1 MGLNRKDIDLLEE
14 INEKVLP
21 IKYFADKYSVS
32 ERNIRYGI
40 ENINFYLKKEDF
52 DEIEI
57 KKGNLVFS
65 ADKEKLNSF
74 VKNLDMITYV
84 FSQEERESYIL
95 TKYLFEENVTLKEI
109 ETFLNVSRT
118 TIKKDLKNVN
128 EQISYFELYFLRDD
142 NRIEISGNEK
152 KLRHLK
158 LLKLLDYVELKGK
171 VPFLFSKKYL
181 NEKLESEIIKKYI
194 DKYYEENIF
203 NSIIEIEKAFN
214 TKFPEQF
221 KNIITLYLTVTIE
234 RISKKYIITRKGNS
248 EFLRTLDEYKSIQ
261 KVLGKIIDVKN
272 EYEILH
278 LLEYFLSGQ
287 YINYF
292 YENFFIAE
300 RFINRILRTL
310 EKNMDKKF
318 SINKELNEK
327 LLKYLIPAIYRIKN
341 NFKLYKNLDIQKID
355 KKIFEKVKN
364 AVVENNKYLLE
375 PLRDEEIV
383 YIAECIE
390 EYLHYENIKKIS
402 LKDLIGI
409 IEKNS
414 KEVNTNII
422 TKEIMEKYS
431 MLIENDISSEN
442 ENKNIF
448 SSLLSKSMIYLSD
461 KSLKFTEAM
470 DMGINLLVKNG
481 CAEEKRFQ
489 KLKYLAKNNGN
500 YMFVEEKILFCSDTD
515 NENYLKEGLSIVI
528 SKEGIKVNEEIGNIL
543 FILVMK
549 NKNEYLKTI
558 SELMNL
564 FEKKD
569 LFTKLISLKNSDEIL
584 KNLLKSI

>member
-261 KVLGKIIDVKN
+261 KVLGKIIDVKH

-278 LLEYFLSGQ
+278 LLEYFLSGE

-300 RFINRILRTL
+300 RFINRVLRTL
-310 EKNMDKKF
+310 EKSMDKKF

-364 AVVENNKYLLE
+364 VVIENNKYLLE

-431 MLIENDISSEN
+431 MLIENDISSES

-470 DMGINLLVKNG
+470 DIGINLLVKNG

>member
-181 NEKLESEIIKKYI
+181 NEKLESEIIKKYV

-310 EKNMDKKF
+310 EKSMDKKF

-414 KEVNTNII
+414 KEVNTNTI

-470 DMGINLLVKNG
+470 DIGINLLVKNG

>member
-261 KVLGKIIDVKN
+261 KVLGKIIDVKH

-300 RFINRILRTL
+300 RFINRVLRTL
-310 EKNMDKKF
+310 EKSMDKKF

-375 PLRDEEIV
+375 SLRDEEIV

-431 MLIENDISSEN
+431 MFIENDISSES

-461 KSLKFTEAM
+461 KSLKFIEAM
-470 DMGINLLVKNG
+470 DIGINLLVKNG

-569 LFTKLISLKNSDEIL
+569 LFTKFISLKNSDEIL

>member
-261 KVLGKIIDVKN
+261 KVLGKIIDVKH

-300 RFINRILRTL
+300 RFINRVLRTL
-310 EKNMDKKF
+310 EKSMDKKF

-375 PLRDEEIV
+375 SLRDEEIV

-431 MLIENDISSEN
+431 MLIENDISSES

-461 KSLKFTEAM
+461 KSLKFIEAM
-470 DMGINLLVKNG
+470 DIGINLLVKNG

-569 LFTKLISLKNSDEIL
+569 LFTKFISLKNSDEIL

>member
-181 NEKLESEIIKKYI
+181 NEKLESEIIKKYV

-214 TKFPEQF
+214 TKFPKQF

-261 KVLGKIIDVKN
+261 KVLGKIIDVKH

-300 RFINRILRTL
+300 RFINRVLRTL
-310 EKNMDKKF
+310 EKSMDKKF

-364 AVVENNKYLLE
+364 VVIENNKYLLE

-431 MLIENDISSEN
+431 MLIENDISSES

-448 SSLLSKSMIYLSD
+448 SLLLSKSMIYLSD

-470 DMGINLLVKNG
+470 DIGINLLVKNG

-564 FEKKD
+564 FEKKE

>member
-248 EFLRTLDEYKSIQ
+248 EFLKTLDEYKSIQ

-310 EKNMDKKF
+310 EKSMDKKF

-431 MLIENDISSEN
+431 MLIENDISSES

-470 DMGINLLVKNG
+470 DIGINLLVKNG

-569 LFTKLISLKNSDEIL
+569 LFTKLISLKNNDEIL